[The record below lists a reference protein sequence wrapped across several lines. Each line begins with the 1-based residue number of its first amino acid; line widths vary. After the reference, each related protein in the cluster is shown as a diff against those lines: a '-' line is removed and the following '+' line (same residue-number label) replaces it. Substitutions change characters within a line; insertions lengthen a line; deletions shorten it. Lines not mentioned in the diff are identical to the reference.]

1 MAQLSPNSVQI
12 LDGTITLK
20 QRSNSAAWQAH
31 YKIANKWLR
40 NTTKQTDLEKA
51 KKTATDMYLRA
62 KYREEEGL
70 PIVSKRFDA
79 VARIVKQKL
88 QAAINANEAKVVFN
102 DYITAIDKYLI
113 PFFGSYNVAT
123 IDYKLIKEF
132 ADWRN
137 KKLGRITKSSTIN
150 THNSVLNRIFEEG
163 VANGYLNKTQIPL
176 LQNKGVK
183 AERRPNFTLDE
194 YRKLV
199 RFMRKWVSDV
209 KGKRNKVIDMRF
221 LLRDYVLILTNSGMR
236 HGTESYGI
244 KWKDLSWHV
253 DNGRRVLM
261 ISVKGKVGQRELAA
275 RHNCTRYFERI
286 YQRTTDLQQYKSLD
300 ELIEKGVDEY
310 VFRLADGTKT
320 ENLAHAF
327 TRLLKEADL
336 LVDRQT
342 NTNRSLYSL
351 RHTYATFALLYEK
364 IDVFDLEVQM
374 GTSVGMIRKH
384 YAHIKTRQI
393 AARLVGKDFG
403 SGKNDRDT
411 AEDDIALLKGD

>member
-163 VANGYLNKTQIPL
+163 VANGYL
-176 LQNKGVK
+176 
-183 AERRPNFTLDE
+183 
-194 YRKLV
+194 
-199 RFMRKWVSDV
+199 
-209 KGKRNKVIDMRF
+209 
-221 LLRDYVLILTNSGMR
+221 LILTNSGMR

>member
-12 LDGTITLK
+12 LDGAITLK
-20 QRSNSAAWQAH
+20 QRSHSSAWQAH

-40 NTTKQTDLEKA
+40 NTTKQTDLDKA

-62 KYREEEGL
+62 KYREDEGL

-113 PFFGSYNVAT
+113 PFFGSYNVAS

-137 KKLGRITKSSTIN
+137 NKLGRSTKSSTIN
-150 THNSVLNRIFEEG
+150 THNSALNRIFEEG

-209 KGKRNKVIDMRF
+209 KGMRNKVIDMRF

-261 ISVKGKVGQRELAA
+261 ISVNGKVGQRELAA

-300 ELIEKGVDEY
+300 ELIE
-310 VFRLADGTKT
+310 
-320 ENLAHAF
+320 
-327 TRLLKEADL
+327 
-336 LVDRQT
+336 
-342 NTNRSLYSL
+342 
-351 RHTYATFALLYEK
+351 
-364 IDVFDLEVQM
+364 
-374 GTSVGMIRKH
+374 
-384 YAHIKTRQI
+384 
-393 AARLVGKDFG
+393 
-403 SGKNDRDT
+403 
-411 AEDDIALLKGD
+411 

>member
-1 MAQLSPNSVQI
+1 MAKLSPNSVQI
-12 LDGTITLK
+12 LDGAITLK
-20 QRSNSAAWQAH
+20 QRNHSSAWQAH
-31 YKIANKWLR
+31 YKIGNRWMR
-40 NTTKQTDLEKA
+40 TTTKQTDLDKA

-79 VARIVKQKL
+79 VARIVRQKL
-88 QAAINANEAKVVFN
+88 QAAIEAQQAKVVYN

-113 PFFGSYNVAT
+113 PFFGNHNIAN
-123 IDYKLIKEF
+123 IDYKLISEF
-132 ADWRN
+132 AEWRN
-137 KKLGRITKSSTIN
+137 KKLGRVVKASTIN

-163 VANGYLNKTQIPL
+163 VVNGYLNKTQIPL
-176 LQNKGVK
+176 LQNKGIK
-183 AERRPNFTLDE
+183 AERRPNFTLSE
-194 YRKLV
+194 YRRLV
-199 RFMRKWVSDV
+199 RFMRKWVGDI

-221 LLRDYVLILTNSGMR
+221 LLRDYVLILANTGMR
-236 HGTESYGI
+236 HGTESYGL
-244 KWKDLSWHV
+244 KWKDLSWHT

-261 ISVKGKVGQRELAA
+261 ISVRGKVGQRELAA

-286 YQRTTDLQQYKSLD
+286 YQRTTDLQQYKSLN
-300 ELIEKGVDEY
+300 ELIESGVDKY

-336 LVDRQT
+336 LVDSQT

-374 GTSVGMIRKH
+374 GTSVQMIRKH

-393 AARLVGKDFG
+393 ASRLVGTDYG
-403 SGKNDRDT
+403 SGKMERDT
-411 AEDDIALLKGD
+411 AENDSVSKRD

>member
-12 LDGTITLK
+12 LDGAITLK
-20 QRSNSAAWQAH
+20 KRSYSSAWQAH
-31 YKIANKWLR
+31 YKIANRWLR

-88 QAAINANEAKVVFN
+88 QAAIDANEAKVVFN

-113 PFFGSYNVAT
+113 PFFGSYNVAS
-123 IDYKLIKEF
+123 IDYKLIKKF
-132 ADWRN
+132 AEWRD
-137 KKLGRITKSSTIN
+137 KKLGRVTKASTIN

-221 LLRDYVLILTNSGMR
+221 LLRDYVLILANTGMR
-236 HGTESYGI
+236 HGTESYGV

-253 DNGRRVLM
+253 DNGRRMLM
-261 ISVKGKVGQRELAA
+261 INVKGKVGQRELAA
-275 RHNCTRYFERI
+275 RYNCRRYFERI
-286 YQRTTDLQQYKSLD
+286 YQRTIDLQQYKSLD

-374 GTSVGMIRKH
+374 GTSVQMIRKH

-393 AARLVGKDFG
+393 ASRLVGTDFG
-403 SGKNDRDT
+403 SGKTDRDT
-411 AEDDIALLKGD
+411 AESKE

>member
-12 LDGTITLK
+12 LDGAITLK
-20 QRSNSAAWQAH
+20 QRNHSSAWQAH
-31 YKIANKWLR
+31 YKIANRWMR
-40 NTTKQTDLEKA
+40 TTTKQTDLEKA

-62 KYREEEGL
+62 KYREDEGL

-88 QAAINANEAKVVFN
+88 QAAIDANEAKAVYS

-113 PFFGSYNVAT
+113 PFFGSYNVAS

-137 KKLGRITKSSTIN
+137 KKLGRVTKASTIN

-163 VANGYLNKTQIPL
+163 VINGYLNKTQIPL

-183 AERRPNFTLDE
+183 AERRPNFTLSE
-194 YRKLV
+194 YRTLV

-221 LLRDYVLILTNSGMR
+221 LLRDYVLILTNTGMR
-236 HGTESYGI
+236 HGTESYGV
-244 KWKDLSWHV
+244 KWSDLSWHT

-261 ISVKGKVGQRELAA
+261 INVRGKVGQRELAA

-286 YQRTTDLQQYKSLD
+286 YQRTTDLQQFKSLD
-300 ELIEKGVDEY
+300 ELIEKGVDKY

-327 TRLLKEADL
+327 TRLLKDADL
-336 LVDRQT
+336 LVDKQT

-374 GTSVGMIRKH
+374 GTSVQMIRKH

-393 AARLVGKDFG
+393 ASRLVGKDFG
-403 SGKNDRDT
+403 SDRDT